1 MMEMKQASPGQGMQ
15 PKPEAHKM
23 VMSGRS
29 CMQMTGVKDIVSFDA
44 DEIILETECG
54 LLLIRGRE
62 LHMSRL
68 SLEKGEV
75 NVDGTIDGLSYS
87 DTGSKGKK
95 QERLLSR
102 LFK

>member
-1 MMEMKQASPGQGMQ
+1 MMEMRQAASGQGAQ
-15 PKPEAHKM
+15 EKTAAHKL
-23 VMSGRS
+23 VMGERQR
-29 CMQMTGVKDIVSFDA
+29 MQMTGVRDVVSFDA
-44 DEIILETECG
+44 VEIILETECG
-54 LLLIRGRE
+54 LLLIRGRK

-87 DTGSKGKK
+87 DTGGKDRK